1 MKTVVLVG
9 KAKGFEKA
17 YEETDCEI
25 WSVSTALKVLKLKP
39 DKLFQLHKENVFEPW
54 LENWSDRL
62 VTMKEV
68 SQFHSEVLP
77 REKLIAMF
85 GPSFNGS
92 IPWMIGYAILLGFE
106 LIKIYGVHMN
116 GKGEY
121 GHQRDSTFYMMGQ
134 AEARGV
140 RVEVPADSGLYLY
153 QLYGME

>member
-17 YEETDCEI
+17 YEEAGCEI

-54 LENWSDRL
+54 LEKWADRL
-62 VTMKEV
+62 VTMRPV

-77 REKLIAMF
+77 YEKLIAMF
-85 GPSFNGS
+85 GPSFGGS
-92 IPWMIGYAILLGFE
+92 IPWMIGYAVLLGFE
-106 LIKIYGVHMN
+106 VIKIYGVHMTGN
-116 GKGEY
+116 GEY
-121 GHQRDSTFYMMGQ
+121 GNQRDSTFYMIGQ
-134 AEARGV
+134 AEARGIL
-140 RVEVPADSGLYLY
+140 VEVPADSGLYLY